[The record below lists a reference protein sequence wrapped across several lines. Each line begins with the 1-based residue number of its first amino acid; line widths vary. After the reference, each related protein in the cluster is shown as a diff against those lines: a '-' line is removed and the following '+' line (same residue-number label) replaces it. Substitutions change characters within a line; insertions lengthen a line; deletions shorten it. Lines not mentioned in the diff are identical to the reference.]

1 MDIVRLTET
10 RDGYDIDTSG
20 WDAYIASIEAGLPAA
35 VKAFVAVPWRYD
47 FRDPRCLHDARI
59 EQLALS
65 EGEDE
70 GGRANQALLVLQ
82 GAWGGRIELRY
93 GQVSR
98 LRVDKRGGPSQ
109 GFGDLLL
116 EELVAVGAGTFRHE
130 LVFVEGT
137 LLLEFSDFRETQ
149 IDVPVPEVAG
159 P

>member
-20 WDAYIASIEAGLPAA
+20 WAAYVASIEAGLPES
-35 VKAFVAVPWRYD
+35 VKAFVAAPWRYD
-47 FRDPRCLHDARI
+47 ARDPRCLHDARL

-65 EGEDE
+65 EGDDE
-70 GGRANQALLVLQ
+70 GGRPNQVLLVLQ
-82 GAWGGRIELRY
+82 GAWGGRIELCYR
-93 GQVSR
+93 QVSR
-98 LRVDKRGGPSQ
+98 LHVDKHGGPSE

-130 LVFVEGT
+130 LVFVEGK
-137 LLLEFSDFRETQ
+137 LLLEFGDFRETQ
-149 IDVPVPEVAG
+149 VDLPVPEAAG

>member
-1 MDIVRLTET
+1 MDIVRLSET
-10 RDGYDIDTSG
+10 RDGYDIDTTG
-20 WDAYIASIEAGLPAA
+20 WHAYVASIEAGLPAP
-35 VKAFVAVPWRYD
+35 VKAFVAAPWRYD
-47 FRDPRCLHDARI
+47 FSDPRCLHDARL

-70 GGRANQALLVLQ
+70 NGRPHEVLLVLQ

-98 LRVDKRGGPSQ
+98 LRVDKHGGPSE

-116 EELVAVGAGTFRHE
+116 EELVAVGAGSFRHE

-137 LLLEFSDFRETQ
+137 LLLEFSDFRETH